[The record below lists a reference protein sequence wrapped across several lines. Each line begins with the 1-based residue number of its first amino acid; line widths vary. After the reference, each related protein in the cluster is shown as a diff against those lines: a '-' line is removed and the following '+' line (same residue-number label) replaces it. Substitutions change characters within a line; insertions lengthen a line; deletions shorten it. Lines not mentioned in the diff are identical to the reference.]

1 MKRFLAIL
9 AIFGLRAFQ
18 GVQNIVTKN
27 PEKSRDFS
35 FKNPGILA
43 DLKSLDPG
51 IPGIPLSYDAVSANV
66 VIWVLKMGE
75 SESGQMVS
83 EKLKW
88 A

>member
-43 DLKSLDPG
+43 DLKSRDPG
-51 IPGIPLSYDAVSANV
+51 IPGIPLGPAPRTLIKSKQVSLRLVPAL
-66 VIWVLKMGE
+66 LK
-75 SESGQMVS
+75 
-83 EKLKW
+83 
-88 A
+88 

>member
-1 MKRFLAIL
+1 MVKLEKWKELAIL

-43 DLKSLDPG
+43 DLKSRDPG
-51 IPGIPLSYDAVSANV
+51 IPGIPLGPAHHQRGCRIKSN
-66 VIWVLKMGE
+66 
-75 SESGQMVS
+75 
-83 EKLKW
+83 
-88 A
+88 